1 MAFMNWS
8 KDYSVNVN
16 EIDTQHKKLFDM
28 VNEYSDALQ
37 QKKSA
42 EAVGKLVNGLALYTI
57 SHFKNE
63 EKLFDKYGYPDAGE
77 HKKKHAELLT
87 KVADINKKV
96 KEGTMV
102 LSTEVGSFLK
112 EWLNNH
118 IKIVDK
124 QYSKCFNENGLA

>member
-8 KDYSVNVN
+8 NDYSVNVDQ
-16 EIDTQHKKLFDM
+16 IDTQHKKLFDM
-28 VNEYSDALQ
+28 VNGYSDALQ

-42 EAVGKLVNGLALYTI
+42 EAVAQLVNGLALYTI
-57 SHFKNE
+57 SHFRNE
-63 EKLFDKYGYPDAGE
+63 EKLFDKYGYSEAE
-77 HKKKHAELLT
+77 NHKKKHAELLT
-87 KVADINKKV
+87 KVGEINNKV

-102 LSTEVGSFLK
+102 LSTEVGDFLK

-124 QYSKCFNENGLA
+124 QYSKCFNENGLS